1 MANKKQKTCKSVS
14 KRVKL
19 SSNGKI
25 IRRKSCKNHRI
36 TGKWK
41 TVRQDK
47 SWLNV
52 EWWMLIKAKKMLGM

>member
-14 KRVKL
+14 KRVKV
-19 SSNGKI
+19 SATGKI

-47 SWLNV
+47 SWIQV
-52 EWWMLIKAKKMLGM
+52 VWGMLLKAKKMLGL